1 MNYIQNKLKERI
13 TYLVVNK
20 LEVTFKIVQMKVI
33 QKNHINLIN
42 VFRIYYII
50 IDDDFFKDL
59 PQLTCKSFCILDSDS
74 GEYLAGIKTG
84 EIREIASLTKTMTC
98 LVVFRLIKRFN
109 LNPLELYFSVT
120 LGASETIG
128 TSANLS

>member
-33 QKNHINLIN
+33 SKNHINLIN
-42 VFRIYYII
+42 VYRIYYFI

-59 PQLTCKSFCILDSDS
+59 PQHTCKSFCIL
-74 GEYLAGIKTG
+74 GNI
-84 EIREIASLTKTMTC
+84 
-98 LVVFRLIKRFN
+98 
-109 LNPLELYFSVT
+109 
-120 LGASETIG
+120 
-128 TSANLS
+128 

>member
-1 MNYIQNKLKERI
+1 MNYFQNKLKERI

-20 LEVTFKIVQMKVI
+20 LAVALKIVQMKVI

-59 PQLTCKSFCILDSDS
+59 PQLTCKSFCIL
-74 GEYLAGIKTG
+74 GNIQIKILQTLIQ
-84 EIREIASLTKTMTC
+84 ENISL
-98 LVVFRLIKRFN
+98 
-109 LNPLELYFSVT
+109 
-120 LGASETIG
+120 G
-128 TSANLS
+128 